1 MLFLVDLPKPV
12 HGMSTINSLVLN
24 QVQEH
29 NIKCHI
35 INTVPSYAA
44 KTFNTPLWL
53 PLKMVHTLLC
63 LFRLIAYA
71 LLHPRSMVYRSVNG
85 GIGQLFDIFYFGIC
99 RCFGMKL
106 YIHHH
111 SFSYL
116 NNDSSLFRFINRIA
130 GNKAVHIVL
139 GEDMKDKLSELY
151 GIEQSMIRV
160 QSNLAFF
167 SEQANQQDAAIRE
180 GIVIGHLANLTFDK
194 GLDTFIEVCYALADR
209 KIKFEAHIAG
219 PISDPN
225 VKAVIDKALAD
236 LKPVNY
242 IGPLYGSEKDAFY
255 QKLDAFIFPTK
266 YVNEA
271 EPLVLY
277 EAAHHGA
284 MLIGTQ
290 RGCMKKV
297 IDSLGGYSL
306 SESPSLSDSIADIL
320 SESQN
325 KSAFSASDRQ
335 LRAKRFFSTLANSR
349 QSLNH
354 LIMEF
359 SS

>member
-12 HGMSTINSLVLN
+12 HGMSTINSLVLK
-24 QVQEH
+24 QAQEH
-29 NIKCHI
+29 NIQHHI

-44 KTFNTPLWL
+44 NTFNTPLWL
-53 PLKMVHTLLC
+53 PLKIAHTLLC
-63 LFRLIAYA
+63 LLRLVIYA
-71 LLHPRSMVYRSVNG
+71 LLHPGSVVYRSVNG
-85 GIGQLFDIFYFGIC
+85 GIGQLFDIFYFSIC
-99 RCFGMKL
+99 RCFNMKL

-116 NNDSSLFRFINRIA
+116 NHYSRLFRFINQIA
-130 GNKAVHIVL
+130 GNKAIHIVL
-139 GEDMKDKLSELY
+139 GDDMKEKLSELY
-151 GIEQSMIRV
+151 SIDQTRIRV

-167 SEQANQQDAAIRE
+167 SEEANQNDKIK
-180 GIVIGHLANLTFDK
+180 GDSLVIGHLANLTFDK
-194 GLDTFIEVCYALADR
+194 GLDTFVEVCYALAER
-209 KIKFEAHIAG
+209 KVPFEAHIAG

-225 VKAVIDKALAD
+225 VKAVIDKALTD
-236 LKPVNY
+236 LDQVNY
-242 IGPLYGSEKDAFY
+242 IGPLYGSEKDSFY

-297 IDSLGGYSL
+297 ITTLGGYSL

-320 SESQN
+320 TESHHKSE
-325 KSAFSASDRQ
+325 FSASDRQ
-335 LRAKRFFSTLANSR
+335 LRAKRFFSTLATSR
-349 QSLNH
+349 QSLDH